1 MKNEMHITQN
11 CVVQAC
17 QVKEKEQRINGEAC
31 GKLPQGFVVCV
42 LTQAR
47 HSLYA
52 QKGQGMRHFDWKRAN
67 A

>member
-11 CVVQAC
+11 CVVH
-17 QVKEKEQRINGEAC
+17 RINGEAW
-31 GKLPQGFVVCV
+31 GKLPQGFMVCV

-52 QKGQGMRHFDWKRAN
+52 QKGQGMRHFD
-67 A
+67 